1 MTSAPDYEMRCA
13 SCGTRMFSGRGP
25 ELVAEQM
32 PCPRCQGT
40 VELVTHDIP
49 TGSFDVIA
57 GDPLW
62 LRP

>member
-1 MTSAPDYEMRCA
+1 MRCA